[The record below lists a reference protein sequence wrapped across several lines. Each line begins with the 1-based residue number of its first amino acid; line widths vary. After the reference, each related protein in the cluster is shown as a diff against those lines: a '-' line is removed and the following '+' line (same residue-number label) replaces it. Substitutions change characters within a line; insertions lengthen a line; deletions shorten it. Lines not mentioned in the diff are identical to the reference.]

1 MKIVRLLLLLSV
13 VATFCSFKV
22 TDAVTFSYI
31 ENYRDLS
38 IIEMHRTGVPASIT
52 LAQAIHESASG
63 TSNLASNSNNHFGIK
78 CKTYWRGKSYYHK
91 DDDLD
96 TRGRLIESCF
106 RAYDAVEDSFIDH
119 SNFLK
124 FSDHY
129 QKLFN
134 LSKMDYVGWAYGLK
148 ECGYATDTRY
158 TQKLINI
165 IKKYNLSVYDT
176 WEDPRTWIN
185 K

>member
-1 MKIVRLLLLLSV
+1 MRLVCLLGIIIS
-13 VATFCSFKV
+13 FCSFKAS
-22 TDAVTFSYI
+22 DAVTFSYI
-31 ENYRDLS
+31 DSYKDLA
-38 IIEMHRTGVPASIT
+38 IIEMYRTGVPASIT

-78 CKTYWRGKSYYHK
+78 CKSYWRGKSYYHK
-91 DDDLD
+91 DDDRN
-96 TRGRLIESCF
+96 TQGELIESCF

-129 QKLFN
+129 QRLFT
-134 LSKMDYVGWAYGLK
+134 LDRTDHIAWARGLK
-148 ECGYATDTRY
+148 ECGYATDKRY
-158 TQKLINI
+158 TEKLINI
-165 IKKYNLSVYDT
+165 IKKYNLSTYDS
-176 WEDPRTWIN
+176 WEDPRTWIS